1 MKNRLTI
8 SQVLIFCIVF
18 TQVFSGFENQVSAAM
33 QITKKTSLVSL
44 CLNPA
49 GNSARA
55 AQDDRCIEGSE
66 NQVSAATQ
74 ITKKT
79 SLVSLCLNPAG
90 NAARAA

>member
-66 NQVSAATQ
+66 NQVSAAMQ
-74 ITKKT
+74 IAKKT